1 MSSFYKIIKN
11 VKYMFMYNN
20 PIFSERGIVDIVS
33 EYCCGISAQRI
44 YKLVKKHFQKDDTIT
59 ENLTNYFHRI
69 LSSGTRM
76 GDTIDINIKVKEL
89 NGILNNTL
97 SLMYRMSYKNKSQ
110 DGLIGRIRN
119 FVNEINEISNS
130 NYLITFYL

>member
-1 MSSFYKIIKN
+1 
-11 VKYMFMYNN
+11 MFMYNN

-33 EYCCGISAQRI
+33 EYCCGLSAQRI
-44 YKLVKKHFQKDDTIT
+44 YKLVKKYYQKNDHVT

-69 LSSGTRM
+69 FSSGTRL

-97 SLMYRMSYKNKSQ
+97 SLMYRMSYKNKSE
-110 DGLIGRIRN
+110 DGLICKTRN

>member
-1 MSSFYKIIKN
+1 
-11 VKYMFMYNN
+11 MFMYNN